1 MCMSCQLI
9 STWIIKK
16 RDNAVGHFYNQK
28 KNPPKNRK
36 PNTTTLYQHDLGA
49 NIPFNSYHPFRKWI
63 PSPTMPRVTV
73 F

>member
-28 KNPPKNRK
+28 KKSTK
-36 PNTTTLYQHDLGA
+36 KQETQHY
-49 NIPFNSYHPFRKWI
+49 NSV
-63 PSPTMPRVTV
+63 PT
-73 F
+73 